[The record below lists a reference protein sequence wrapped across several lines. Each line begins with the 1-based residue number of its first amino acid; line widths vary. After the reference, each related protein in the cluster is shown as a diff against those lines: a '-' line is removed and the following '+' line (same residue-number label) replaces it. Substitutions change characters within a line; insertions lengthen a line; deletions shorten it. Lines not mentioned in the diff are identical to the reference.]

1 LDAGEQVVSRSSTSA
16 NNLSTTF
23 TVPRTARNGT
33 TRMRVSMKWNS
44 ANTSCE
50 TFSYG
55 EVEDYNVV
63 VSGGAAKQIE
73 KFVIGDEDLSELQV
87 FPNPANDKLQLEL
100 PNLAWFENATILM
113 VDMQGKTWKNE
124 VLSSPNN
131 DLEKTEIKV
140 DNLPNGLYNLI
151 IFSEN
156 SKISKKVLILHP

>member
-1 LDAGEQVVSRSSTSA
+1 
-16 NNLSTTF
+16 
-23 TVPRTARNGT
+23 
-33 TRMRVSMKWNS
+33 MKWNS

-73 KFVIGDEDLSELQV
+73 KFVDNEEDLSDLQI
-87 FPNPANDKLQLEL
+87 FPNPANDKLRLEL
-100 PNLAWFENATILM
+100 PNIAWFENATVLM

-124 VLSSPNN
+124 ILSSPNN
-131 DLEKTEIKV
+131 DLEKAELKV
-140 DNLPNGLYNLI
+140 DNLPNGLYNII
-151 IFSEN
+151 IFSEK